1 MDAIRATIDA
11 AYIQG
16 FLGFFGALI
25 GAAALIVSIRIA
37 AKNTLNEIKL
47 EKVAESKR
55 DQYIALTE
63 AYTQYLVSS
72 LTLPTSC
79 DADGS
84 GNSENHNDWNLHLA
98 KYIELVGCINKV
110 NLITTSEIRLELFK
124 LEKELTSYQASVSN
138 HYFNNHS
145 QDLSHELED
154 KVFEF
159 AKLLRVDLGI
169 ENDSIIEDRLLV
181 LRNS

>member
-1 MDAIRATIDA
+1 MEAIRATIDA

-25 GAAALIVSIRIA
+25 GAAALIISIRIA

-79 DADGS
+79 NVDGS
-84 GNSENHNDWNLHLA
+84 GNSENHNNWNLHLA

-110 NLITTSEIRLELFK
+110 NLITPS
-124 LEKELTSYQASVSN
+124 
-138 HYFNNHS
+138 
-145 QDLSHELED
+145 LSL
-154 KVFEF
+154 
-159 AKLLRVDLGI
+159 
-169 ENDSIIEDRLLV
+169 
-181 LRNS
+181 